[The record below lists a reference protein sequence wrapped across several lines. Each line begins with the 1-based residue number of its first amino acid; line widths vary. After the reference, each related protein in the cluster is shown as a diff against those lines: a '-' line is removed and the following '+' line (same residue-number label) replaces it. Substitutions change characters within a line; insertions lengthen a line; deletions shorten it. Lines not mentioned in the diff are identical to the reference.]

1 VNADDIRRIETLARI
16 NVEDVAMILNVPDGA
31 IRVLIKH
38 RLLEPLG
45 SPRAN
50 SVRWFAR
57 VTIMRLA
64 QDEKFLHKM
73 TLCLE
78 KHYRERNSRQRD
90 AQSSGSSEA
99 NARNAA

>member
-1 VNADDIRRIETLARI
+1 MNAEDIKRIEVLARI
-16 NVEDVAMILNVPDGA
+16 NVEDVAMILNVPVGG

-50 SVRWFAR
+50 AVRWFAR
-57 VTIMRLA
+57 VVIMRLA

-78 KHYRERNSRQRD
+78 KYYRERNSRLQEPGD
-90 AQSSGSSEA
+90 GGASKLKTQT
-99 NARNAA
+99 AA

>member
-1 VNADDIRRIETLARI
+1 MNAEDMRRIEILARI
-16 NVEDVAMILNVPDGA
+16 NVEDVAMILNVPVGG

-78 KHYRERNSRQRD
+78 RYYRERNAKQHEHADGNSPESRT
-90 AQSSGSSEA
+90 
-99 NARNAA
+99 RNAA

>member
-1 VNADDIRRIETLARI
+1 MNADDIRRIETLARI
-16 NVEDVAMILNVPDGA
+16 NVEDVAMILNVPAGA

-57 VTIMRLA
+57 VTIARLA

-78 KHYRERNSRQRD
+78 KHYRERNARQQD
-90 AQSSGSSEA
+90 VDNGSSAESKS
-99 NARNAA
+99 RSAA